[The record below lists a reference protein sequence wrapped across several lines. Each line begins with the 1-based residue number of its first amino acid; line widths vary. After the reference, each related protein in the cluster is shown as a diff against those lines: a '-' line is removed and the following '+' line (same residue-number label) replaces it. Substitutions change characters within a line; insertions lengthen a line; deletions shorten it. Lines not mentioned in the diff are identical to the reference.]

1 MASTNDQNKHSP
13 MKFLINLQ
21 RQCMFTRRIK
31 LVIGHASP
39 GMIHERLCGG
49 KCPAFNVGT
58 LKLRCLTA
66 PPQQHT
72 SKTNLSFLHPPLTPI
87 PLNTPPCRQR
97 RPSLPPSLSRTSR
110 LIPLVMI
117 SGYWSLGKVGCFR
130 FALYPFRRCRI
141 MIMD

>member
-66 PPQQHT
+66 TAATTHV
-72 SKTNLSFLHPPLTPI
+72 KNKSFLPSSPTYPHPT
-87 PLNTPPCRQR
+87 
-97 RPSLPPSLSRTSR
+97 
-110 LIPLVMI
+110 
-117 SGYWSLGKVGCFR
+117 
-130 FALYPFRRCRI
+130 
-141 MIMD
+141 